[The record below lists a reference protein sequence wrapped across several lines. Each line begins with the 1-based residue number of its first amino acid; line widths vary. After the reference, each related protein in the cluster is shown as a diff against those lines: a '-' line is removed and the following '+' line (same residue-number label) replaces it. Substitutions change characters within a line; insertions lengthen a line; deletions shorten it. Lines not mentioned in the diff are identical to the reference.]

1 MILIP
6 QLPGASLDILLS
18 LMSFVHIGAF
28 GTFCN
33 WIDCAPATSF
43 LTIDLT
49 LSLLGQFSVWDK
61 STPHHMS
68 TLPFSRPRTLS
79 APVFIVTRA
88 PGSSGRSRGTR
99 TFNAPV
105 FIVTRVPCSFSGSRG
120 TRTCVYCRA
129 SLADAPEL
137 PAPAPVLAA
146 VFLIIPNRT
155 NIGKR

>member
-6 QLPGASLDILLS
+6 QLPGASLNILLY

-28 GTFCN
+28 GALRY

-49 LSLLGQFSVWDK
+49 LSLLGRFHVRDK
-61 STPHHMS
+61 PTPRHMS

-99 TFNAPV
+99 AYA
-105 FIVTRVPCSFSGSRG
+105 
-120 TRTCVYCRA
+120 YCLGCLPGA
-129 SLADAPEL
+129 SEL
-137 PAPAPVLAA
+137 PTPVPAA
-146 VFLIIPNRT
+146 VPVPFIIPNRT